1 MQKNKTNMEFH
12 DMLRKVVWDHD
23 ISDETLFDVYFNN
36 AQKLSLDKEDLKA
49 KLLNSF
55 SWHKLLQVMGSE
67 AYDLLQDDVIKKVF
81 PPSYRNGLSNAKR
94 ILSE

>member
-1 MQKNKTNMEFH
+1 MKENINIEFRN
-12 DMLRKVVWDHD
+12 MLRKVVWDHD
-23 ISDETLFDVYFNN
+23 ISDKDIIDIYFNN
-36 AQKLSLDKEDLKA
+36 IQSLSLNKEQIKA

-55 SWHKLLQVMGSE
+55 SWHKLLQVMGDQ

-81 PPSYRNGLSNAKR
+81 PPSYRDGLFNAKR